1 MDRARGSRS
10 ARGAFPRFRTGKK
23 GGAAARISMINVTK
37 PADNE
42 VRGRRTAPRI
52 LNHKIKPG
60 FPPSRFDAIAYA
72 AVLEVLG

>member
-1 MDRARGSRS
+1 
-10 ARGAFPRFRTGKK
+10 
-23 GGAAARISMINVTK
+23 MINVTK

-52 LNHKIKPG
+52 PLNRKIKPG